1 MGREDGV
8 PIFKDICMKTLK
20 FPSAYTIL
28 MLLTVLMAALT
39 WLIPAGQYQ
48 MVNNETLGKMVPLVG
63 SYQAV
68 TANPQGILDILM
80 APIQGFYDPTNYM
93 ARAVDVALFVLVIGG
108 YLAVVTR
115 TGAIDAGIAKIM
127 VRLKG
132 KERWMIPILMGLF
145 ALGGTVYGMAEETIP
160 FYALLI
166 PVMIA
171 AGYDSVVGV
180 AIIMV
185 GAGIGC
191 LGSTINPFA
200 TVIASNAAEISF
212 VDGIGLRL
220 AILVIGWLACVIYV
234 MRYADKVKRDP
245 SLSLVAAQREANTEY
260 FLHGSDE
267 AAPELTTTR
276 KLVLAI
282 FGLTF
287 AIMMWGVAS
296 QGWWMAE
303 LSALFIGS
311 SIVAGLIGKLSEV
324 DITDSFINGARD
336 LLGVALIIAIARGLV
351 VVMDDGNITHTIL
364 NFAEGLLVG
373 LPEVL
378 FINAIYWIEAV
389 LCLVV
394 PSSSGLAVLSM
405 PILAPLAD
413 FAGVS
418 RELVVTA
425 FQSAS
430 GLPNLVTPT
439 SGVVMGGLAIG
450 RIGYST
456 WLRFIGPL
464 LAFLTTMVMVLLSV
478 GVMLG

>member
-1 MGREDGV
+1 
-8 PIFKDICMKTLK
+8 MKKLK

-28 MLLTVLMAALT
+28 MLLTVFMAALT

-63 SYQAV
+63 SYQTV
-68 TANPQGILDILM
+68 TSNPQGIIDILM
-80 APIQGFYDPTNYM
+80 APIQGFYDPGEYM

-115 TGAIDAGIAKIM
+115 TGAIDAGIAGTMAKLNG
-127 VRLKG
+127 REK
-132 KERWMIPILMGLF
+132 WMIPILMGLF

-171 AGYDSVVGV
+171 AGYDSIVGV

-200 TVIASNAAEISF
+200 TVIASNAAEINF
-212 VDGIGLRL
+212 MDGIGLRL
-220 AILVIGWLACVIYV
+220 AILILGWIMCTIYV
-234 MRYADKVKRDP
+234 MRYAEKVKNDP
-245 SLSLVAAQREANTEY
+245 SQSIVASQKDENERL
-260 FLHGSDE
+260 FLHGKE
-267 AAPELTTTR
+267 QETPELNTTR
-276 KLVLAI
+276 KIVLMI

-287 AIMMWGVAS
+287 AVMMWGVS
-296 QGWWMAE
+296 VQGWWMAE

-311 SIVAGLIGKLSEV
+311 SILVGFIGRLSETEL
-324 DITDSFINGARD
+324 TDSFVDGARD

-364 NFAEGLLVG
+364 NYAEGLLAG
-373 LPEVL
+373 LPQIA
-378 FINAIYWIEAV
+378 FINAIYWVEAV

-405 PILAPLAD
+405 PVLAPLAD

-450 RIGYST
+450 RVAYSS

-464 LAFLTTMVMVLLSV
+464 LGMLTLMVMILLSL
-478 GVMLG
+478 GVVIS

>member
-1 MGREDGV
+1 
-8 PIFKDICMKTLK
+8 MKTLK

-28 MLLTVLMAALT
+28 ILLTVLMAALT

-63 SYQAV
+63 SYQTV
-68 TANPQGILDILM
+68 EANPQGFLDILM
-80 APIQGFYDPTNYM
+80 APIQGFYDPANYM

-108 YLAVVTR
+108 YLAVVTQ

-127 VRLKG
+127 VYLKG

-200 TVIASNAAEISF
+200 TVIASNAAEINF

-220 AILVIGWLACVIYV
+220 AILIIGWLACVIYV

-245 SLSLVAAQREANTEY
+245 SLSLVATQREANTAY
-260 FLHGSDE
+260 FLHGSNE
-267 AAPELTTTR
+267 AAPELTLTR
-276 KLVLAI
+276 KIVLAI

-296 QGWWMAE
+296 EGWWMAE

-311 SIVAGLIGKLSEV
+311 SIVAGLVGKLSEV
-324 DITDSFINGARD
+324 EITDSFINGARD

-373 LPEVL
+373 LPQVL

-389 LCLVV
+389 LCLVI

-413 FAGVS
+413 FAGVG

-464 LAFLTTMVMVLLSV
+464 LAFLTTMVMILLSL
-478 GVMLG
+478 GVVLS

>member
-1 MGREDGV
+1 MT
-8 PIFKDICMKTLK
+8 KLK

-28 MLLTVLMAALT
+28 MILTVLMAVLT
-39 WLIPAGQYQ
+39 WVIPAGQYQ
-48 MVNNETLGKMVPLVG
+48 MEKNETLGRMVPQVG
-63 SYQAV
+63 TYQIV
-68 TANPQGILDILM
+68 DANPQGMVEVLM
-80 APIQGFYDPTNYM
+80 APIQGFYDPSSYA

-108 YLAVVTR
+108 FLAVVTK
-115 TGAIDAGIAKIM
+115 TGAIDAGISGTMK
-127 VRLKG
+127 RLAGREK
-132 KERWMIPILMGLF
+132 WMIPILMGLF

-171 AGYDSVVGV
+171 AGYDSIVGV

-200 TVIASNAAEISF
+200 TVIASNAAEINF
-212 VDGIGLRL
+212 MDGFALRAL
-220 AILVIGWLACVIYV
+220 ILVLGWLVCVIYV
-234 MRYADKVKRDP
+234 MRYAEKVKQDP
-245 SLSLVAAQREANTEY
+245 EQSIVAHQREDNLSY
-260 FLHGSDE
+260 FLHSKQQQT
-267 AAPELTTTR
+267 PELTTTR
-276 KLVLAI
+276 KAILAI

-287 AIMMWGVAS
+287 AVMMWGVSVA
-296 QGWWMAE
+296 GWWMAE
-303 LSALFIGS
+303 LSALFIGA
-311 SIVAGLIGKLSEV
+311 SIVVGFVGRMSEV
-324 DITDSFINGARD
+324 EITDSFVNGARD

-351 VVMDDGNITHTIL
+351 VVMDNGNITHTIL
-364 NFAEGLLVG
+364 HYAEGLLGG
-373 LPEVL
+373 LNDIA
-378 FINAIYWIEAV
+378 FINAIYWVEAV

-405 PILAPLAD
+405 PVLAPLAD
-413 FAGVS
+413 FVGVG

-425 FQSAS
+425 YQSAS

-450 RIGYST
+450 RVAYSS

-464 LAFLTTMVMVLLSV
+464 IGMLTAMVMVLLSI
-478 GVMLG
+478 GVVIS

>member
-1 MGREDGV
+1 MS
-8 PIFKDICMKTLK
+8 KLK

-28 MLLTVLMAALT
+28 MLLTVLMALLT
-39 WLIPAGQYQ
+39 WMIPAGQYQ
-48 MVNNETLGKMVPLVG
+48 MELNETLGKLVPVVG
-63 SYQAV
+63 SYQTV
-68 TANPQGILDILM
+68 EANPQGIIDILM
-80 APIQGFYDPTNYM
+80 APIQGFYDPSDYV

-108 YLAVVTR
+108 FLAVVTE
-115 TGAIDAGIAKIM
+115 TGAIDAGIAGTMK
-127 VRLKG
+127 RLAGREK
-132 KERWMIPILMGLF
+132 WMIPILMGLF

-171 AGYDSVVGV
+171 AGYDSIVGV

-200 TVIASNAAEISF
+200 TVIASNAAEINF
-212 VDGIGLRL
+212 MEGFALR
-220 AILVIGWLACVIYV
+220 AVILILGWLLCVFYV
-234 MRYADKVKRDP
+234 MRYAERVKQDP
-245 SLSLVAAQREANTEY
+245 SRSIVAHQHDDNLNH
-260 FLHGSDE
+260 FLHGKQKE
-267 AAPELTTTR
+267 TPELSNTR
-276 KLVLAI
+276 KAVLAI
-282 FGLTF
+282 FAMTF
-287 AIMMWGVAS
+287 VVMMWGVSVA
-296 QGWWMAE
+296 GWWMAE

-311 SIVAGLIGKLSEV
+311 SILVGFVGRLSEV
-324 DITDSFINGARD
+324 EITDSFVNGARD

-351 VVMDDGNITHTIL
+351 VVMDNGNITHTIL
-364 NFAEGLLVG
+364 NYAEGLLGG
-373 LPEVL
+373 LNEVA
-378 FINAIYWIEAV
+378 FINAIYWVEAV

-405 PILAPLAD
+405 PVLAPLAD

-450 RIGYST
+450 RVAYSS

-464 LAFLTTMVMVLLSV
+464 IGILTVMVMLLLSV
-478 GVMLG
+478 GVIIA

>member
-1 MGREDGV
+1 MT
-8 PIFKDICMKTLK
+8 KLK

-28 MLLTVLMAALT
+28 MILTVLMAVLT
-39 WLIPAGQYQ
+39 WVIPAGQYQ
-48 MVNNETLGKMVPLVG
+48 MEKNETLGRMVPQVG
-63 SYQAV
+63 TYQIV
-68 TANPQGILDILM
+68 DANPQGMVEVLM
-80 APIQGFYDPTNYM
+80 APIQGFYDPSSYA

-108 YLAVVTR
+108 FLAVVTK
-115 TGAIDAGIAKIM
+115 TGAIDAGISGTMK
-127 VRLKG
+127 RLAGREK
-132 KERWMIPILMGLF
+132 WMIPILMGLF

-171 AGYDSVVGV
+171 AGYDSIVGV

-200 TVIASNAAEISF
+200 TVIASNAAEINF
-212 VDGIGLRL
+212 MDGFALRAL
-220 AILVIGWLACVIYV
+220 ILVLGWLVCVIYV
-234 MRYADKVKRDP
+234 MRYAEKVKQDP
-245 SLSLVAAQREANTEY
+245 AQSIVAHQREDNLSY
-260 FLHGSDE
+260 FLHSKQQQT
-267 AAPELTTTR
+267 PELTTTR
-276 KLVLAI
+276 KAILAI

-287 AIMMWGVAS
+287 AVMMWGVSVA
-296 QGWWMAE
+296 GWWMAE
-303 LSALFIGS
+303 LSALFIGA
-311 SIVAGLIGKLSEV
+311 SIVVGFVGRMSEV
-324 DITDSFINGARD
+324 EITDSFVNGARD

-351 VVMDDGNITHTIL
+351 VVMDNGNITHTIL
-364 NFAEGLLVG
+364 HYAEGLLGG
-373 LPEVL
+373 LNDIA
-378 FINAIYWIEAV
+378 FINAIYWVEAV

-405 PILAPLAD
+405 PVLAPLAD
-413 FAGVS
+413 FVGVG

-425 FQSAS
+425 YQSAS

-450 RIGYST
+450 RVAYSS

-464 LAFLTTMVMVLLSV
+464 IGMLTAMVMALLSI
-478 GVMLG
+478 GVVIS

>member
-1 MGREDGV
+1 MS
-8 PIFKDICMKTLK
+8 KLK

-28 MLLTVLMAALT
+28 MLLTVLMALLT
-39 WLIPAGQYQ
+39 WMIPAGQYQ
-48 MVNNETLGKMVPLVG
+48 MELNETLGKLVPVVG
-63 SYQAV
+63 SYQTV
-68 TANPQGILDILM
+68 EANPQGIIDILM
-80 APIQGFYDPTNYM
+80 APIQGFYDPSDYV

-108 YLAVVTR
+108 FLAVVTE
-115 TGAIDAGIAKIM
+115 TGAIDAGIAGTMK
-127 VRLKG
+127 RLAGREK
-132 KERWMIPILMGLF
+132 WMIPILMGLF

-171 AGYDSVVGV
+171 AGYDSIVGV

-200 TVIASNAAEISF
+200 TVIASNAAEINF
-212 VDGIGLRL
+212 MEGFALR
-220 AILVIGWLACVIYV
+220 AVILILGWLLCVFYV
-234 MRYADKVKRDP
+234 MRYAERVKQDP
-245 SLSLVAAQREANTEY
+245 SRSIVAHQHDENLNH
-260 FLHGSDE
+260 FLHGKQKE
-267 AAPELTTTR
+267 TPELSNTR
-276 KLVLAI
+276 KAVLAI
-282 FGLTF
+282 FALTF
-287 AIMMWGVAS
+287 VVMMWGVSVA
-296 QGWWMAE
+296 GWWMAE

-311 SIVAGLIGKLSEV
+311 SILVGFVGRLSEV
-324 DITDSFINGARD
+324 EITDSFVNGARD

-351 VVMDDGNITHTIL
+351 VVMDNGNITHTIL
-364 NFAEGLLVG
+364 NYAEGLLGG
-373 LPEVL
+373 LNEVA
-378 FINAIYWIEAV
+378 FINAIYWVEAV

-405 PILAPLAD
+405 PVLAPLAD

-450 RIGYST
+450 RVAYSS

-464 LAFLTTMVMVLLSV
+464 IGILTLMIMALLSV
-478 GVMLG
+478 GVIIA

>member
-1 MGREDGV
+1 
-8 PIFKDICMKTLK
+8 MKTLK

-63 SYQAV
+63 SYQTV
-68 TANPQGILDILM
+68 EANPQGFLDILM
-80 APIQGFYDPTNYM
+80 APIQGFYDPANYM

-108 YLAVVTR
+108 YLAVVTQ

-127 VRLKG
+127 VYLKG

-171 AGYDSVVGV
+171 AGYNSVVGV

-200 TVIASNAAEISF
+200 TVIASNAAEINF

-220 AILVIGWLACVIYV
+220 AILIIGWLACVIYV

-245 SLSLVAAQREANTEY
+245 SLSLVATQREANTAY
-260 FLHGSDE
+260 FLHGSNE
-267 AAPELTTTR
+267 TAPELTLTR
-276 KLVLAI
+276 KIVLAI

-296 QGWWMAE
+296 EGWWMAE

-311 SIVAGLIGKLSEV
+311 SIVAGLVGKLSEV
-324 DITDSFINGARD
+324 EITDSFINGARD

-373 LPEVL
+373 LPQVL

-389 LCLVV
+389 LCLVI

-413 FAGVS
+413 FAGVG

-464 LAFLTTMVMVLLSV
+464 LAFLTTMVMILLSL
-478 GVMLG
+478 GVVLS

>member
-1 MGREDGV
+1 
-8 PIFKDICMKTLK
+8 MKKLK

-28 MLLTVLMAALT
+28 MLLTVFMAALT

-63 SYQAV
+63 SYQTV
-68 TANPQGILDILM
+68 TSNPQGIIDILM
-80 APIQGFYDPTNYM
+80 APIQGFYDPGEYM

-115 TGAIDAGIAKIM
+115 TGAIDAGIAGTMEKLNG
-127 VRLKG
+127 REK
-132 KERWMIPILMGLF
+132 WMIPILMGLF

-171 AGYDSVVGV
+171 AGYDSIVGV

-200 TVIASNAAEISF
+200 TVIASNAAEINF
-212 VDGIGLRL
+212 MDGIGLRL
-220 AILVIGWLACVIYV
+220 AILILGWIMCTIYV
-234 MRYADKVKRDP
+234 MRYAEKVKNDP
-245 SLSLVAAQREANTEY
+245 SQSIVASQKDENERL
-260 FLHGSDE
+260 FLHGKE
-267 AAPELTTTR
+267 QETPELNTTR
-276 KLVLAI
+276 KIVLMV

-287 AIMMWGVAS
+287 AVMMWGVS
-296 QGWWMAE
+296 VQGWWMAE

-311 SIVAGLIGKLSEV
+311 SILVGFIGRLSETEL
-324 DITDSFINGARD
+324 TDSFVDGARD

-364 NFAEGLLVG
+364 NYAEGLLAG
-373 LPEVL
+373 LPQIA
-378 FINAIYWIEAV
+378 FINAIYWVEAV

-405 PILAPLAD
+405 PVLAPLAD

-450 RIGYST
+450 RVAYSS

-464 LAFLTTMVMVLLSV
+464 LGMLTLMVMILLSL
-478 GVMLG
+478 GVVIS

>member
-1 MGREDGV
+1 MTK
-8 PIFKDICMKTLK
+8 IK

-28 MLLTVLMAALT
+28 MLLTVVMAILT
-39 WLIPAGQYQ
+39 WTIPGGQYQ
-48 MVNNETLGKMVPLVG
+48 MENNETLGRMVPMVG
-63 SYQAV
+63 TYHSID
-68 TANPQGILDILM
+68 ANPQGIVDILM
-80 APIQGFYDPTNYM
+80 APIQGFYDPLSYT

-108 YLAVVTR
+108 FLAVVTN
-115 TGAIDAGIAKIM
+115 TGAIDAGIAGTMK
-127 VRLKG
+127 RLDGREK
-132 KERWMIPILMGLF
+132 WMIPILMGLF

-200 TVIASNAAEISF
+200 TVIASNAAEINF
-212 VDGIGLRL
+212 MEGFALR
-220 AILVIGWLACVIYV
+220 ATILVLGWLVCVIYV
-234 MRYADKVKRDP
+234 MRYAEKVKKNP
-245 SLSLVAAQREANTEY
+245 ELSLVAHQRESNLNH
-260 FLHGSDE
+260 FLHSKKQQTPDF
-267 AAPELTTTR
+267 TTTR
-276 KLVLAI
+276 KVILAI
-282 FGLTF
+282 FGITF
-287 AIMMWGVAS
+287 AIMMWGVSIA
-296 QGWWMAE
+296 GWWMAE

-311 SIVAGLIGKLSEV
+311 SIVVGLVARMSEAEITESFV
-324 DITDSFINGARD
+324 DGARD

-351 VVMDDGNITHTIL
+351 VVMDNGNITHTIL
-364 NFAEGLLVG
+364 NYAEGLLVG
-373 LPEVL
+373 LHQVA

-389 LCLVV
+389 MCLVV

-425 FQSAS
+425 YQSAS

-450 RIGYST
+450 RVAYPV
-456 WLRFIGPL
+456 WLKFIGPL
-464 LAFLTTMVMVLLSV
+464 LAVLTTMVMILLSL
-478 GVMLG
+478 GVVLS

>member
-1 MGREDGV
+1 MS
-8 PIFKDICMKTLK
+8 KLK

-28 MLLTVLMAALT
+28 MLLTVLMALLT
-39 WLIPAGQYQ
+39 WMIPAGQYQ
-48 MVNNETLGKMVPLVG
+48 MELNETLGKLVPVVG
-63 SYQAV
+63 SYQTV
-68 TANPQGILDILM
+68 EANPQGIIDILM
-80 APIQGFYDPTNYM
+80 APIQGFYDPSDYV

-108 YLAVVTR
+108 FLAVVTE
-115 TGAIDAGIAKIM
+115 TGAIDAGIAGTMK
-127 VRLKG
+127 RLAGREK
-132 KERWMIPILMGLF
+132 WMIPILMGLF

-171 AGYDSVVGV
+171 AGYDSIVGV

-200 TVIASNAAEISF
+200 TVIASNAAEINF
-212 VDGIGLRL
+212 MEGFALR
-220 AILVIGWLACVIYV
+220 AVILILGWLLCVFYV
-234 MRYADKVKRDP
+234 MRYAERVKQDP
-245 SLSLVAAQREANTEY
+245 SRSIVAHQHDDNLNH
-260 FLHGSDE
+260 FLHGKQKE
-267 AAPELTTTR
+267 TPELSNTR
-276 KLVLAI
+276 KAVLAI
-282 FGLTF
+282 FAMTF
-287 AIMMWGVAS
+287 VVMMWGVSVA
-296 QGWWMAE
+296 GWWMAE

-311 SIVAGLIGKLSEV
+311 SILVGFVGRLSEV
-324 DITDSFINGARD
+324 EITDSFVNGARD

-351 VVMDDGNITHTIL
+351 VVMDNGNITHTIL
-364 NFAEGLLVG
+364 NYAEGLLGG
-373 LPEVL
+373 LNEVA
-378 FINAIYWIEAV
+378 FINAIYWVEAV

-405 PILAPLAD
+405 PVLAPLAD

-450 RIGYST
+450 RVAYSS

-464 LAFLTTMVMVLLSV
+464 IGILTLMIMALLSI
-478 GVMLG
+478 GVIIA

>member
-1 MGREDGV
+1 
-8 PIFKDICMKTLK
+8 MKKLK

-28 MLLTVLMAALT
+28 MLLTVFMAALT

-63 SYQAV
+63 SYQTV
-68 TANPQGILDILM
+68 TSNPQGIIDILM
-80 APIQGFYDPTNYM
+80 APIQGFYDPGEYM
-93 ARAVDVALFVLVIGG
+93 ARAVDVALFVLIIGG

-115 TGAIDAGIAKIM
+115 TGAIDAGIAGTMAKLNG
-127 VRLKG
+127 REK
-132 KERWMIPILMGLF
+132 WMIPILMGLF

-171 AGYDSVVGV
+171 AGYDSIVGV

-200 TVIASNAAEISF
+200 TVIASNAAEINF
-212 VDGIGLRL
+212 MDGIGLRL
-220 AILVIGWLACVIYV
+220 AILILGWIMCTIYV
-234 MRYADKVKRDP
+234 MRYAEKVKNDP
-245 SLSLVAAQREANTEY
+245 SQSIVASQKDENERL
-260 FLHGSDE
+260 FLHGKE
-267 AAPELTTTR
+267 QETPELNTTR
-276 KLVLAI
+276 KIVLMV

-287 AIMMWGVAS
+287 AVMMWGVS
-296 QGWWMAE
+296 VQGWWMAE

-311 SIVAGLIGKLSEV
+311 SILVGFIGRLSETEL
-324 DITDSFINGARD
+324 TDSFVDGARD

-364 NFAEGLLVG
+364 NYAEGLLAG
-373 LPEVL
+373 LPQIA
-378 FINAIYWIEAV
+378 FINAIYWVEAV

-405 PILAPLAD
+405 PVLAPLAD

-450 RIGYST
+450 RVAYSS

-464 LAFLTTMVMVLLSV
+464 LGMLTLMVMVLLSL
-478 GVMLG
+478 GVVIS

>member
-1 MGREDGV
+1 
-8 PIFKDICMKTLK
+8 MKTLK

-48 MVNNETLGKMVPLVG
+48 MINNETLGKMVPLVG
-63 SYQAV
+63 SYQTV
-68 TANPQGILDILM
+68 EANPQGFLDILM
-80 APIQGFYDPTNYM
+80 APIQGFYDPANYM

-108 YLAVVTR
+108 YLAVVTQ

-127 VRLKG
+127 VYLKG

-200 TVIASNAAEISF
+200 TVIASNAAEINF

-220 AILVIGWLACVIYV
+220 AILIIGWLACVIYV

-245 SLSLVAAQREANTEY
+245 SLSLVATQREANTAY
-260 FLHGSDE
+260 FLHGSNE
-267 AAPELTTTR
+267 TAPELTLTR
-276 KLVLAI
+276 KIVLAI

-296 QGWWMAE
+296 EGWWMAE

-311 SIVAGLIGKLSEV
+311 SIVAGLVGKLSEV
-324 DITDSFINGARD
+324 EITDSFINGARD

-373 LPEVL
+373 LPQVL

-389 LCLVV
+389 LCLVI

-413 FAGVS
+413 FAGVG

-464 LAFLTTMVMVLLSV
+464 LAFLTTMVMILLSL
-478 GVMLG
+478 GVVLS

>member
-1 MGREDGV
+1 
-8 PIFKDICMKTLK
+8 MKTLK

-63 SYQAV
+63 SYQTV
-68 TANPQGILDILM
+68 EANPQGFLDILM
-80 APIQGFYDPTNYM
+80 APIQGFYDPANYM

-108 YLAVVTR
+108 YLAVVTQ
-115 TGAIDAGIAKIM
+115 TGAIDAGIAKTM
-127 VRLKG
+127 ARLKG

-212 VDGIGLRL
+212 VDGIWLRL
-220 AILVIGWLACVIYV
+220 AILIIGWLACVIYV
-234 MRYADKVKRDP
+234 MRYADKVKSDP
-245 SLSLVAAQREANTEY
+245 SLSLVADQGEANKKY
-260 FLHGSDE
+260 FLHGSGE
-267 AAPELTTTR
+267 SAPELTLTR
-276 KLVLAI
+276 KIVLAI

-287 AIMMWGVAS
+287 AIMMWGVAT

-311 SIVAGLIGKLSEV
+311 SIVAGLVGKLSEV
-324 DITDSFINGARD
+324 EITDSFINGARD

-373 LPEVL
+373 LPQIL

-413 FAGVS
+413 FAGVG

-464 LAFLTTMVMVLLSV
+464 LGFLTAMVMILLSL
-478 GVMLG
+478 GVMLS

>member
-1 MGREDGV
+1 
-8 PIFKDICMKTLK
+8 MKTLK

-63 SYQAV
+63 SYQTV
-68 TANPQGILDILM
+68 DANPQGFLDILM
-80 APIQGFYDPTNYM
+80 APIQGFYDPANYM

-108 YLAVVTR
+108 YLAVVTQ
-115 TGAIDAGIAKIM
+115 TGAIDAGIAKTM
-127 VRLKG
+127 ARLGG

-171 AGYDSVVGV
+171 AGYDSIVGV

-200 TVIASNAAEISF
+200 TVIASNAAEINF
-212 VDGIGLRL
+212 VDGIWLRL
-220 AILVIGWLACVIYV
+220 AILIIGWLACVIYV

-245 SLSLVAAQREANTEY
+245 SQSLVAEQGEANREY
-260 FLHGSDE
+260 FLHGRGES
-267 AAPELTTTR
+267 APELTLTR
-276 KLVLAI
+276 KIVLAI

-311 SIVAGLIGKLSEV
+311 SIVAGLVGKLSEV
-324 DITDSFINGARD
+324 EITDSFINGARD

-373 LPEVL
+373 LPQIL

-413 FAGVS
+413 FAGVG

-464 LAFLTTMVMVLLSV
+464 LGFLTAMVMVLLSV
-478 GVMLG
+478 GVILS

>member
-1 MGREDGV
+1 
-8 PIFKDICMKTLK
+8 MKTLK

-63 SYQAV
+63 SYQTVA
-68 TANPQGILDILM
+68 ANPQGFLDVLM
-80 APIQGFYDPTNYM
+80 APIQGFYDPANYM

-115 TGAIDAGIAKIM
+115 TGAIDAGIAKTM

-200 TVIASNAAEISF
+200 TVIASNAAEINF

-220 AILVIGWLACVIYV
+220 AILIIGWLACVIYV

-245 SLSLVAAQREANTEY
+245 SLSLVAEQREANKTY

-267 AAPELTTTR
+267 TAPELTLTR
-276 KLVLAI
+276 KIVLAI
-282 FGLTF
+282 FGFTF
-287 AIMMWGVAS
+287 AIMMWGVAAE
-296 QGWWMAE
+296 GWWMAE

-311 SIVAGLIGKLSEV
+311 SIVAGLVGKLSEV
-324 DITDSFINGARD
+324 EITDSFINGARD

-373 LPEVL
+373 LPQVL

-464 LAFLTTMVMVLLSV
+464 LGFLTAMVMVLLSL

>member
-1 MGREDGV
+1 MTK
-8 PIFKDICMKTLK
+8 IK

-28 MLLTVLMAALT
+28 MLLTVVMAILT
-39 WLIPAGQYQ
+39 WTIPGGQYQ
-48 MVNNETLGKMVPLVG
+48 MESNETLGRMVPMVG
-63 SYQAV
+63 TYHSID
-68 TANPQGILDILM
+68 ANPQGIVDILM
-80 APIQGFYDPTNYM
+80 APIQGFYDPLSYT

-108 YLAVVTR
+108 FLAVVTN
-115 TGAIDAGIAKIM
+115 TGAIDAGIAGTMK
-127 VRLKG
+127 RLDGREK
-132 KERWMIPILMGLF
+132 WMIPILMGLF

-200 TVIASNAAEISF
+200 TVIASNAAEINF
-212 VDGIGLRL
+212 MEGFALR
-220 AILVIGWLACVIYV
+220 ATILVLGWLVCVIYV
-234 MRYADKVKRDP
+234 MRYAEKVKKNP
-245 SLSLVAAQREANTEY
+245 ELSLVAHQRESNLNH
-260 FLHGSDE
+260 FLHSKQQQTPDF
-267 AAPELTTTR
+267 TTTR
-276 KLVLAI
+276 KVILAI
-282 FGLTF
+282 FGITF
-287 AIMMWGVAS
+287 AIMMWGVSIA
-296 QGWWMAE
+296 GWWMAE

-311 SIVAGLIGKLSEV
+311 SIVVGLVARMSEAEITESFV
-324 DITDSFINGARD
+324 DGARD

-351 VVMDDGNITHTIL
+351 VVMDNGNITHTIL
-364 NFAEGLLVG
+364 NYAEGLLVG
-373 LPEVL
+373 LHQVA

-389 LCLVV
+389 MCLVV

-425 FQSAS
+425 YQSAS

-450 RIGYST
+450 RVAYPV
-456 WLRFIGPL
+456 WLKFIGPL
-464 LAFLTTMVMVLLSV
+464 LAVLTTMVMILLSL
-478 GVMLG
+478 GVVLS

>member
-1 MGREDGV
+1 
-8 PIFKDICMKTLK
+8 MKTLK

-63 SYQAV
+63 SYQTV
-68 TANPQGILDILM
+68 EANPQGFLDILM
-80 APIQGFYDPTNYM
+80 APIQGFYDPANYM

-115 TGAIDAGIAKIM
+115 TGAIDAGIAKTM
-127 VRLKG
+127 ARLGG

-200 TVIASNAAEISF
+200 TVIASNAAEINF

-220 AILVIGWLACVIYV
+220 AILIIGWLACVIYV

-245 SLSLVAAQREANTEY
+245 SLSLVAEQGEANKEY
-260 FLHGSDE
+260 FLHGSGE
-267 AAPELTTTR
+267 SAPELTLTR
-276 KLVLAI
+276 KIVLAI

-287 AIMMWGVAS
+287 AIMMWGVAAE
-296 QGWWMAE
+296 GWWMAE

-311 SIVAGLIGKLSEV
+311 SIVAGLVGKLSEV
-324 DITDSFINGARD
+324 EITDSFINGARD

-373 LPEVL
+373 LPQIL

-413 FAGVS
+413 FAGVG

-464 LAFLTTMVMVLLSV
+464 LGFLTAMVMALLSV

>member
-1 MGREDGV
+1 MNK
-8 PIFKDICMKTLK
+8 IK

-28 MLLTVLMAALT
+28 MLLTVVMAGLT
-39 WLIPAGQYQ
+39 WVIPAGQYQ
-48 MVNNETLGKMVPLVG
+48 MVMNETLGKMVPLVG
-63 SYQAV
+63 SYQ
-68 TANPQGILDILM
+68 TIETNPQGLFDIIM
-80 APIQGFYDPTNYM
+80 APIQGFYDPLSYA

-108 YLAVVTR
+108 FLAVVTD
-115 TGAIDAGIAKIM
+115 TGAIDAGIGGTMK
-127 VRLKG
+127 RLAGREK
-132 KERWMIPILMGLF
+132 WMIPILMGLF
-145 ALGGTVYGMAEETIP
+145 ALGGTVYGTAEETIP

-180 AIIMV
+180 AIIMI

-200 TVIASNAAEISF
+200 TVIASNAAEINF
-212 VDGIGLRL
+212 MDGFALRL
-220 AILVIGWLACVIYV
+220 AILVVGWLICVIYV
-234 MRYADKVKRDP
+234 MRYAAKVKQDP
-245 SLSLVAAQREANTEY
+245 KRSIVAHQYEDNLRH
-260 FLHGSDE
+260 FLHAKDQ
-267 AAPELTTTR
+267 AVPELTTTR
-276 KLVLAI
+276 KIVLMI
-282 FGLTF
+282 FGFTF
-287 AIMMWGVAS
+287 ALMMWGVSSA
-296 QGWWMAE
+296 GWWMAE
-303 LSALFIGS
+303 LSALFLGA
-311 SIVAGLIGKLSEV
+311 SIVVGFVARMTEV
-324 DITDSFINGARD
+324 EITDSFINGARD
-336 LLGVALIIAIARGLV
+336 LLGVAFIIAIARGLV
-351 VVMDDGNITHTIL
+351 VVMDNGNITHTIL
-364 NFAEGLLVG
+364 NYAEDILAGLN
-373 LPEVL
+373 PIA

-389 LCLVV
+389 LCVVV

-450 RIGYST
+450 RVAYSS

-464 LAFLTTMVMVLLSV
+464 IGIITAMIMLFLSV
-478 GVMLG
+478 GVMFS

>member
-1 MGREDGV
+1 
-8 PIFKDICMKTLK
+8 MKKLK

-63 SYQAV
+63 SYQTVAS
-68 TANPQGILDILM
+68 NPQGIIDILM
-80 APIQGFYDPTNYM
+80 APIQGFYDPGEYM

-115 TGAIDAGIAKIM
+115 TGAIDAGIAGTMAKLNG
-127 VRLKG
+127 REK
-132 KERWMIPILMGLF
+132 WMIPILMGLF

-171 AGYDSVVGV
+171 AGYDSIVGV

-200 TVIASNAAEISF
+200 TVIASNAAEINF
-212 VDGIGLRL
+212 MDGIGLRL
-220 AILVIGWLACVIYV
+220 AILILGWIMCTIYV
-234 MRYADKVKRDP
+234 MRYAEKVKNDP
-245 SLSLVAAQREANTEY
+245 SQSIVASQKDENERL
-260 FLHGSDE
+260 FLHGKE
-267 AAPELTTTR
+267 QETPELNTTR
-276 KLVLAI
+276 KIVLMV

-287 AIMMWGVAS
+287 AVMMWGVS
-296 QGWWMAE
+296 VQGWWMAE

-311 SIVAGLIGKLSEV
+311 SILVGFIGRLSETEL
-324 DITDSFINGARD
+324 TDSFVDGARD

-364 NFAEGLLVG
+364 NYAEGLLAG
-373 LPEVL
+373 LPQIA
-378 FINAIYWIEAV
+378 FINAIYWVEAV

-405 PILAPLAD
+405 PVLAPLAD

-450 RIGYST
+450 RVAYSS

-464 LAFLTTMVMVLLSV
+464 LGMLTLMVMILLSL
-478 GVMLG
+478 GVIIS

>member
-1 MGREDGV
+1 
-8 PIFKDICMKTLK
+8 MKKLK

-28 MLLTVLMAALT
+28 MLLTVFMAALT

-63 SYQAV
+63 SYQTV
-68 TANPQGILDILM
+68 TSNPQGIIDILM
-80 APIQGFYDPTNYM
+80 APIQGFYDPGEYM

-115 TGAIDAGIAKIM
+115 TGAIDAGIAGTMAKLNG
-127 VRLKG
+127 REK
-132 KERWMIPILMGLF
+132 WMIPILMGLF

-171 AGYDSVVGV
+171 AGYDSIVGV

-200 TVIASNAAEISF
+200 TVIASNAAEINF
-212 VDGIGLRL
+212 MDGIGLRL
-220 AILVIGWLACVIYV
+220 AILILGWIMCTIYV
-234 MRYADKVKRDP
+234 MRYAEKVKNDP
-245 SLSLVAAQREANTEY
+245 SQSIVASQKDENERL
-260 FLHGSDE
+260 FLHGKE
-267 AAPELTTTR
+267 QETPELNTTR
-276 KLVLAI
+276 KIVLMV

-287 AIMMWGVAS
+287 AVMMWGVS
-296 QGWWMAE
+296 VQGWWMAE

-311 SIVAGLIGKLSEV
+311 SILVGFIGRLSETEL
-324 DITDSFINGARD
+324 TDSFVDGARD

-364 NFAEGLLVG
+364 NYAEGLLAG
-373 LPEVL
+373 LPQIA
-378 FINAIYWIEAV
+378 FINAIYWVEAV

-405 PILAPLAD
+405 PVLAPLAD

-450 RIGYST
+450 RIAYSS

-464 LAFLTTMVMVLLSV
+464 LGMLTLMVMILLSL
-478 GVMLG
+478 GVVIS

>member
-1 MGREDGV
+1 MTR
-8 PIFKDICMKTLK
+8 FK

-28 MLLTVLMAALT
+28 MLLTVLMATLT
-39 WLIPAGQYQ
+39 WVIPAGQYR
-48 MVNNETLGKMVPLVG
+48 MEKNETLGRMVPVVG
-63 SYQAV
+63 SYAPV
-68 TANPQGILDILM
+68 EANPQGPLEVIM
-80 APIQGFYDPTNYM
+80 APIQGFYDPADYA

-108 YLAVVTR
+108 FLAVVTR
-115 TGAIDAGIAKIM
+115 TGAIDAGISATM
-127 VRLKG
+127 GRLAGREK
-132 KERWMIPILMGLF
+132 WMIPILMGLF

-171 AGYDSVVGV
+171 AGYDSIVGV

-200 TVIASNAAEISF
+200 TVIASNAAEINF
-212 VDGIGLRL
+212 MEGVWLRL
-220 AILVIGWLACVIYV
+220 AILLLGWLACVIYV
-234 MRYADKVKRDP
+234 MRYAERVKQDP
-245 SLSLVAAQREANTEY
+245 SRSIVARQREENLAH
-260 FLHGSDE
+260 FLHSRQE
-267 AAPELTTTR
+267 QAPELTPIR
-276 KLVLAI
+276 QAVLFI
-282 FGLTF
+282 FAVTF
-287 AIMMWGVAS
+287 AVMIWGVS
-296 QGWWMAE
+296 VGGWWMAE
-303 LSALFIGS
+303 LSALFLAS
-311 SIVAGLIGKLSEV
+311 SVVAGLVGRLSEV
-324 DITDSFINGARD
+324 ELTESFVGGARD

-351 VVMDDGNITHTIL
+351 VVMDSGNITHTIL
-364 NFAEGLLVG
+364 HYAEGLLAD
-373 LPEVL
+373 LPKVA
-378 FINAIYWIEAV
+378 FINAIYWVEAV

-405 PILAPLAD
+405 PVLAPLAD
-413 FAGVS
+413 FAGVG
-418 RELVVTA
+418 RDLVVTA

-450 RIGYST
+450 RVAYGD

-464 LAFLTTMVMVLLSV
+464 LGFLTLMVMALLSL

>member
-1 MGREDGV
+1 
-8 PIFKDICMKTLK
+8 MKKLK

-63 SYQAV
+63 SYQTV
-68 TANPQGILDILM
+68 TSNPQGIIDILM
-80 APIQGFYDPTNYM
+80 APIQGFYDPGEYM

-115 TGAIDAGIAKIM
+115 TGSIDAGIAGTMAKLNG
-127 VRLKG
+127 REK
-132 KERWMIPILMGLF
+132 WMIPILMGLF

-171 AGYDSVVGV
+171 AGYDSIVGV

-200 TVIASNAAEISF
+200 TVIASNAAEINF
-212 VDGIGLRL
+212 MDGIGLRL
-220 AILVIGWLACVIYV
+220 AILILGWIMCTIYV
-234 MRYADKVKRDP
+234 MRYAEKVKNDP
-245 SLSLVAAQREANTEY
+245 SQSIVASQKDENERL
-260 FLHGSDE
+260 FLHGKE
-267 AAPELTTTR
+267 QETPKLNTTR
-276 KLVLAI
+276 KIVLMV

-287 AIMMWGVAS
+287 AVMMWGVS
-296 QGWWMAE
+296 VQGWWMAE

-311 SIVAGLIGKLSEV
+311 SILVGFIGRLSETEL
-324 DITDSFINGARD
+324 TDSFVDGARD

-364 NFAEGLLVG
+364 NYAEGLLAG
-373 LPEVL
+373 LPQIA
-378 FINAIYWIEAV
+378 FINAIYWVEAV

-405 PILAPLAD
+405 PVLAPLAD

-450 RIGYST
+450 RVAYFS

-464 LAFLTTMVMVLLSV
+464 LGMLTLMVMILLSL
-478 GVMLG
+478 GVVIS

>member
-1 MGREDGV
+1 
-8 PIFKDICMKTLK
+8 MKKLK

-28 MLLTVLMAALT
+28 MILTVLMAVLT
-39 WLIPAGQYQ
+39 WMIPAGQYQ
-48 MVNNETLGKMVPLVG
+48 MEKNETLGRMVPLVG
-63 SYQAV
+63 SYQTV
-68 TANPQGILDILM
+68 EANPQGVIDVLM
-80 APIQGFYDPTNYM
+80 APIQGFYDPSNYA

-108 YLAVVTR
+108 FLAVVTR
-115 TGAIDAGIAKIM
+115 TGAIDAGIAGTMK
-127 VRLKG
+127 RLNG
-132 KERWMIPILMGLF
+132 KEKWMIPILMGLF

-171 AGYDSVVGV
+171 AGYDSIVGV

-200 TVIASNAAEISF
+200 TVIASNAAEINF
-212 VDGIGLRL
+212 MEGVWLRV
-220 AILVIGWLACVIYV
+220 AILVIGWLACVFYV

-245 SLSLVAAQREANTEY
+245 SQSLVAHQKEDNERH
-260 FLHGSDE
+260 FLHSKE
-267 AAPELTTTR
+267 QEAPELTGTR
-276 KLVLAI
+276 KAVLAI
-282 FGLTF
+282 FGATF
-287 AIMMWGVAS
+287 AVMMWGVSVA
-296 QGWWMAE
+296 GWWMAE
-303 LSALFIGS
+303 LSALFIGA
-311 SIVAGLIGKLSEV
+311 SIVAGLVGKLSETELTNSFV
-324 DITDSFINGARD
+324 DGARD

-351 VVMDDGNITHTIL
+351 VVMDNGNITHTIL
-364 NFAEGLLVG
+364 NYAEGLLGG
-373 LPEVL
+373 LSQVA
-378 FINAIYWIEAV
+378 FVNAIYWVEAV

-405 PILAPLAD
+405 PVLAPLAD
-413 FAGVS
+413 FAGVG

-450 RIGYST
+450 RVAYSS

-464 LAFLTTMVMVLLSV
+464 LAFLTAMVMVLLSIGTV
-478 GVMLG
+478 LS

>member
-1 MGREDGV
+1 MSK
-8 PIFKDICMKTLK
+8 IK

-28 MLLTVLMAALT
+28 MLLTVLMALLT
-39 WLIPAGQYQ
+39 WVIPAGQYL
-48 MVNNETLGKMVPLVG
+48 MVTNDIIGKMVPVVG
-63 SYQAV
+63 SYQTV
-68 TANPQGILDILM
+68 EANPQGIIDIVM
-80 APIQGFYDPTNYM
+80 APIQGFYDPSEYV
-93 ARAVDVALFVLVIGG
+93 ARAIDVAVFVLVIGG
-108 YLAVVTR
+108 FLAVITQ
-115 TGAIDAGIAKIM
+115 TGAIDAGISGTMK
-127 VRLKG
+127 RLAGHEK
-132 KERWMIPILMGLF
+132 WMIPILMGLF

-200 TVIASNAAEISF
+200 TVIASNAAEINF
-212 VDGIGLRL
+212 MEGFALR
-220 AILVIGWLACVIYV
+220 AVILVLGWLLCVVYV
-234 MRYADKVKRDP
+234 MRYADRVKRDP
-245 SLSLVAAQREANTEY
+245 SCSIVAHQQADNLKH
-260 FLHGSDE
+260 FLHGK
-267 AAPELTTTR
+267 AQQTLELTTTH
-276 KLVLAI
+276 KAVLSI
-282 FGLTF
+282 FAVTF
-287 AIMMWGVAS
+287 AVMMWGVSAK
-296 QGWWMAE
+296 GWWMAE

-311 SIVAGLIGKLSEV
+311 SIVIGFVARLSEAE
-324 DITDSFINGARD
+324 ITDSFVNGARD

-351 VVMDDGNITHTIL
+351 VVMDNGNITHTIL
-364 NFAEGLLVG
+364 NYAEGLLG
-373 LPEVL
+373 NLNEIA
-378 FINAIYWIEAV
+378 FINAIYFVEAV

-413 FAGVS
+413 FAGVG

-450 RIGYST
+450 RVAYST

-464 LAFLTTMVMVLLSV
+464 IGMLTLMIMILLSL
-478 GVMLG
+478 GVVIS

>member
-1 MGREDGV
+1 
-8 PIFKDICMKTLK
+8 MKKLK

-28 MLLTVLMAALT
+28 MLLTVFMAALT

-63 SYQAV
+63 SYQTVAS
-68 TANPQGILDILM
+68 NPQGIIDILM
-80 APIQGFYDPTNYM
+80 APIQGFYDPGEYM

-115 TGAIDAGIAKIM
+115 TGAIDAGIAGTMAKLNG
-127 VRLKG
+127 REK
-132 KERWMIPILMGLF
+132 WMIPILMGLF

-171 AGYDSVVGV
+171 AGYDSIVGV

-200 TVIASNAAEISF
+200 TVIASNAAEINF
-212 VDGIGLRL
+212 MDGIGLRL
-220 AILVIGWLACVIYV
+220 AILILGWIMCTIYV
-234 MRYADKVKRDP
+234 MRYAEKVKNDP
-245 SLSLVAAQREANTEY
+245 SQSIVASQKDENERL
-260 FLHGSDE
+260 FLHGKE
-267 AAPELTTTR
+267 QETPELNTTR
-276 KLVLAI
+276 KIVLMV

-287 AIMMWGVAS
+287 AVMMWGVS
-296 QGWWMAE
+296 VQGWWMAE

-311 SIVAGLIGKLSEV
+311 SILVGFIGRLSETEL
-324 DITDSFINGARD
+324 TDSFVDGARD

-364 NFAEGLLVG
+364 NYAEGLLAG
-373 LPEVL
+373 LPQIA
-378 FINAIYWIEAV
+378 FINAIYWVEAV

-405 PILAPLAD
+405 PVLAPLAD

-450 RIGYST
+450 RVAYSS

-464 LAFLTTMVMVLLSV
+464 LGMLTLMVMILLSL
-478 GVMLG
+478 GVVIS